1 MVDRASDGEYGMRAF
16 ETTPPDAAATT
27 DETMGRSQTEAKDS
41 GVCLWRENL
50 LVRPI
55 YEMYVM

>member
-1 MVDRASDGEYGMRAF
+1 MVERARDGEYGIRAF

-27 DETMGRSQTEAKDS
+27 DETMGRSQAEAMDS
-41 GVCLWRENL
+41 GVCLCRENL

-55 YEMYVM
+55 YEIYVV